1 MSATESGKMIGRM
14 SVRRQLESTPS
25 DPYPVPEASG
35 TYVVNSS
42 VINGMFLQNFS
53 HLDSNLRTYCGNLF
67 LALPITGTKVLRAL
81 HYGESLWGMAA
92 KIITQLPGGATEN
105 YFLKVNV
112 AESDGESC
120 SSYSRFRS

>member
-1 MSATESGKMIGRM
+1 MSAAESGKLIGGM
-14 SVRRQLESTPS
+14 SARRHMESTPS

-42 VINGMFLQNFS
+42 VINGMFLQTS
-53 HLDSNLRTYCGNLF
+53 SYLDSNLRTYCGNLL
-67 LALPITGTKVLRAL
+67 LALLIPGTKVLRAL

-92 KIITQLPGGATEN
+92 KIITQLPRGATEN

-112 AESDGESC
+112 AESHGESC